1 MNLITKE
8 NQIPIMMFHGNADP
22 LVPYGTAAHHFCP
35 TNASGWLMLFG
46 SYAVYEHLKSLDGDA
61 FLITYCGG
69 KHNYAGKHFYQEQTL
84 VFDFLEKVKNKQHFQ
99 IHNIQPS
106 DNPNASPSQY
116 SFCR

>member
-1 MNLITKE
+1 
-8 NQIPIMMFHGNADP
+8 MMFHGNADP